1 MDFIGDSA
9 VHQAAT
15 CLHEYPNGNKA
26 IVNVVPNACHLE
38 SINPVLLGSIK
49 GKCDMKNQDLKEVM
63 PIMVHG
69 DSSITGQGV
78 VYET

>member
-1 MDFIGDSA
+1 M
-9 VHQAAT
+9 
-15 CLHEYPNGNKA
+15 
-26 IVNVVPNACHLE
+26 NVVPNACHLE